1 VTVGLEWH
9 ALNSDVADFRE
20 VLRNINT
27 LHDTLRGITVRP
39 MSALSLV
46 CGQCGLQLKSVKEAQ
61 EHGEMSGHT
70 QFEESTEPVSIAAQR
85 LAPPSHA
92 CCLSGMPACMLM

>member
-1 VTVGLEWH
+1 MTCIE
-9 ALNSDVADFRE
+9 
-20 VLRNINT
+20 LRCRKVSGSLQNINT
-27 LHDTLRGITVRP
+27 QSRLLCGIKARP

-85 LAPPSHA
+85 LAFPGHA
-92 CCLSGMPACMLM
+92 CLLLDMPACMLR

>member
-1 VTVGLEWH
+1 
-9 ALNSDVADFRE
+9 
-20 VLRNINT
+20 
-27 LHDTLRGITVRP
+27 

-85 LAPPSHA
+85 LAPPVMHAVGRACLHA
-92 CCLSGMPACMLM
+92 C